1 MIVEST
7 VPPARAWNTWS
18 DRPAAMT
25 FLPLGVHVTPLLY
38 STSQRRATLL
48 PPGKDLLFGRHD
60 TDGRLVEFK
69 TRHGGTKIAFR
80 YEKDDPYCL
89 LGAWDGQVLAE
100 WGLRYWLTLC
110 LSAEC
115 GATVTYN
122 GEAAVI
128 RLGYR
133 YVALMSDMAPVQV
146 TAHETLE
153 AAAKDFDD
161 NGYFHTS
168 SRGTSAPVI
177 ALRFNLEMMRK
188 GRFAAAVADSEEL
201 AVAKARTALK
211 GVSEPN
217 PLTLPAQTGRHA
229 GALDAVRDVMAWN
242 TMYDGINRRPYTSV
256 SRIWNL
262 GKFAVWYNDQTYA
275 ALMTG
280 LLDGQV
286 ARENMA
292 VATASATPQGN
303 FACIA
308 TSNDTWVDRTQAPNG
323 AFMTWMIYLRHRDR
337 SFLECH
343 YEALS
348 RNQFWWRRERDPDG
362 MGLVSCGTS
371 DVGEALYKGTHFGA
385 RNETG
390 MDNSPTHDEAI
401 YDPQTR
407 TLSLLDV
414 GLNCSLALD
423 AECLAHMA
431 RALGRTE
438 DALTF
443 DTLAEETRSKIRE
456 HLWDSERGIFA
467 NRQRH
472 GGFVRSV
479 GPTSFF
485 PLICGAATPEQAQFL
500 IGHLSDPERFGG
512 PYMIPNVS
520 RDDPAFADNVYWRG
534 RIWPNVNYFV
544 WHGLRRYGFLAEA
557 SMLAERSMALF
568 NQSWTKRRIVAE
580 NYSSTTGE
588 ADDQPDTDL
597 FLSWGAMLPMLGVA
611 DVMDINP
618 WAGWELHNTGADVT
632 LGPIHTPIGQVV
644 LSVAQGRMTLC
655 RGQEE
660 ILSWTG
666 TGRLTELTISEGLLS
681 CRIHAADGQQGV
693 LTPGPAYAARIVES
707 RLDGKSLPV
716 TQNPDI
722 DLSPAY
728 PGQRLD
734 LYLTPLATV

>member
-38 STSQRRATLL
+38 STSQRCATLL

-60 TDGRLVEFK
+60 MGGRLVEFE
-69 TRHGGTKIAFR
+69 TRHGGTEIAFR

-89 LGAWDGQVLAE
+89 RGAWDGQVLAE

-115 GATVTYN
+115 GTTVTYN

-133 YVALMSDMAPVQV
+133 YVALMGDMAPVQV

-161 NGYFHTS
+161 NGYFHTA

-188 GRFAAAVADSEEL
+188 GRFAAAVADSEAL
-201 AVAKARTALK
+201 ATVKAREALK
-211 GVSEPN
+211 RTFEKEPM
-217 PLTLPAQTGRHA
+217 LPAQTGRHA

-242 TMYDGINRRPYTSV
+242 TLYDGINRRPYTTF
-256 SRIWNL
+256 SRTWNL
-262 GKFAVWYNDQTYA
+262 GTFAVWYNDQTYS
-275 ALMTG
+275 ALMTA
-280 LLDGQV
+280 LIDGQT

-303 FACIA
+303 FACLA

-323 AFMTWMIYLRHRDR
+323 AFMTWMIYLRQRER

-348 RNQFWWRRERDPDG
+348 RNHMWWRRERDPDG

-390 MDNSPTHDEAI
+390 MDNSPTHDEAV
-401 YDPQTR
+401 YDPETR

-423 AECLAHMA
+423 AEYLAHIA
-431 RALGRTE
+431 RELGHTE
-438 DALTF
+438 DAQTF
-443 DTLAEETRSKIRE
+443 DAMADDTRSKIRE
-456 HLWDSERGIFA
+456 HLWDHERSIFA

-472 GGFVRSV
+472 GGFVRSL

-485 PLICGAATPEQAQFL
+485 PLICGAATPEQAQSL
-500 IGHLSDPERFGG
+500 IEHFSDPVRFDG

-544 WHGLRRYGFLAEA
+544 WHGLRRYGFVAEA
-557 SMLAERSMALF
+557 SLLAERSMALF
-568 NQSWTKRRIVAE
+568 NQSWRGRRIAAE
-580 NYSSTTGE
+580 NYSATTGE

-597 FLSWGAMLPMLGVA
+597 FYSWGAMLPMLGVA

-644 LSVAQGRMTLC
+644 VTTTNACMTLC
-655 RGQEE
+655 RGQEK

-666 TGRLTELTISEGLLS
+666 TGRLTELTISDGLLS
-681 CRIHAADGQQGV
+681 CHIHAAEGWQGI
-693 LTPGPAYAARIVES
+693 LTPGPTYAARIVEI
-707 RLDGKSLPV
+707 RVDGSPFP
-716 TQNPDI
+716 TPQSPDI
-722 DLSPAY
+722 DLSGIRC
-728 PGQRLD
+728 GQRLD
-734 LYLTPLATV
+734 LYLAPRFTT